1 MTQDEAKQGVLKEIT
16 TQMVIL
22 GGLVLLAWGLEL
34 FDLLVLRSGSS
45 LYGGFKQCPLDL
57 RGGWTACGLNQF
69 GIIPRNLIGL
79 RGILFAPFLHANLA
93 HLIGNT
99 IPFITLGWLIMLR
112 EISDF
117 VVVSIIS
124 ALVGG
129 LGTWVFGSPGIHIGA
144 SGVIF
149 GYLGYLLSRGYFER
163 KPLSI
168 AMSLFVL
175 VLYGSLI
182 WGLLPFQYGISWE
195 GHLFGFLGGVV
206 SAKMLARD
214 SKSVKG

>member
-1 MTQDEAKQGVLKEIT
+1 MTRDGEKQSVFNEIK
-16 TQMVIL
+16 TQVVIL
-22 GGLVLLAWGLEL
+22 GGLVLVAWGLEL
-34 FDLLVLRSGSS
+34 FDLFVLRGGGS
-45 LYGGFKQCPLDL
+45 LYGGFNQCRTDL
-57 RGGWTACGLNQF
+57 RGGLAQCGLNQF

-99 IPFITLGWLIMLR
+99 IPFVTLGWLIMLR
-112 EISDF
+112 EVSDF
-117 VVVSIIS
+117 FVVSVIS

-129 LGTWVFGSPGIHIGA
+129 LGTWLFGSPGIHIGA

-214 SKSVKG
+214 SKSVGG